1 MNVWDLHNGSQWGT
15 GFSGYGLKTDV
26 CIPRFLVDKLD
37 PSEDQENKTL
47 EELNAESWIIVFNRT
62 VLNFDQ

>member
-1 MNVWDLHNGSQWGT
+1 MDLGEGQVLVAMV
-15 GFSGYGLKTDV
+15 LKQTFVYQDSS
-26 CIPRFLVDKLD
+26 FLVDKLD

-47 EELNAESWIIVFNRT
+47 EELNAESWITVFNRT